1 MMNKMPRWLRHWEIT
16 REKGALKFI
25 LQDGILRWG
34 LLMFLVTFYMPSGR
48 RFSIFVTACIWAG
61 AGAVLGAFVWIIS
74 ERQYRNFLAKTKPIE
89 A

>member
-1 MMNKMPRWLRHWEIT
+1 MRHWEIT

-25 LQDGILRWG
+25 LQDGMLRWG
-34 LLMFLVTFYMPSGR
+34 LLMFLITFYMPSGR
-48 RFSIFVTACIWAG
+48 RFSILVTACIWAT

-74 ERQYRNFLAKTKPIE
+74 ERQYKNFLAQKTKPIE